1 MKIVFTGGGSGGHI
15 FPLIAVV
22 REIKSLY
29 IQTRIEDNLNVFAE
43 AKGSNNPKDPLRESL
58 DLYYLGPRDEFGLIL
73 LAQEGVKTREV
84 STGKIRRYFDWQSF
98 FENAIDIFFKMPF
111 GVLQSFF
118 YLFFIAPDLI
128 FSKGGY
134 GSFPIVI
141 AGWVLRIPIFLHES
155 DADAGL
161 SNLLLSKFAKK
172 ILISFP
178 KTERLPPSKS
188 ILVGNP
194 IRKEIL
200 QGTLKKAKEIFKLT
214 GEKPVVLILGG
225 SQGAQPINDMILTI
239 LPKLLQDYEILHQ
252 VGEKNFAKYLPEVNI
267 TISKEI
273 KKYYHPVAFFREQE
287 LKHVLAA
294 ADLVV
299 ARAGSGT
306 LFEIAAVGKPSVIMP
321 LPDSAQGHQLK
332 NAYAYAAS
340 GAAIVLEQNNTTPNF
355 FLEKLKYLFSHPND
369 LEKMRQATSG
379 FSNPEAGKNI
389 ARIIFNSLKT

>member
-1 MKIVFTGGGSGGHI
+1 MKIVFTGGGTGGHI

-29 IQTRIEDNLNVFAE
+29 LQIRLEDNLNVFAE
-43 AKGSNNPKDPLRESL
+43 ANKDDNPGESL
-58 DLYYLGPRDEFGLIL
+58 NFYYLGPKDEFSLIL
-73 LAQEGVKTREV
+73 LSQEGVAAREI
-84 STGKIRRYFDWQSF
+84 SAGKIRRYIDWQSLLK
-98 FENAIDIFFKMPF
+98 NIIDIFFRMPL
-111 GVLQSFF
+111 GILQSFF

-134 GSFPIVI
+134 GSFPVVI
-141 AGWVLRIPIFLHES
+141 AGWLLRIPIFLHES

-172 ILISFP
+172 ILVSFP
-178 KTERLPPSKS
+178 KTERLPPSKA

-200 QGTLKKAKEIFKLT
+200 QGTPDKAKEIFKLT
-214 GEKPVVLILGG
+214 GEKPIIVILGG

-239 LPKLLQDYEILHQ
+239 LPNLLQSYEILHQ
-252 VGEKNFAKYLPEVNI
+252 VGEKNFAKYLPEVDI
-267 TISKEI
+267 TVSGEM
-273 KKYYHPVAFFREQE
+273 KKYYHPVDFFKEQE

-294 ADLVV
+294 ADLIV

-306 LFEIAAVGKPSVIMP
+306 LFEIAAVGKPSIIIP

-332 NAYAYAAS
+332 NAYAYAANGS
-340 GAAIVLEQNNTTPNF
+340 AIVLEQNNTTPNF
-355 FLEKLKYLFSHPND
+355 FLEKLKYLFSHPNI

-379 FSNPEAGKNI
+379 FSKPEAGRNI
-389 ARIIFNSLKT
+389 AKIIFNSLKS

>member
-1 MKIVFTGGGSGGHI
+1 
-15 FPLIAVV
+15 
-22 REIKSLY
+22 
-29 IQTRIEDNLNVFAE
+29 
-43 AKGSNNPKDPLRESL
+43 
-58 DLYYLGPRDEFGLIL
+58 
-73 LAQEGVKTREV
+73 
-84 STGKIRRYFDWQSF
+84 
-98 FENAIDIFFKMPF
+98 
-111 GVLQSFF
+111 
-118 YLFFIAPDLI
+118 
-128 FSKGGY
+128 
-134 GSFPIVI
+134 GSFPVVI
-141 AGWVLRIPIFLHES
+141 AGWILRIPIFLHES

-178 KTERLPPSKS
+178 KTERLPLSKT

-200 QGTLKKAKEIFKLT
+200 QGTSKKAQEIFKLT

-225 SQGAQPINDMILTI
+225 SQGAQPINDMILAI
-239 LPKLLQDYEILHQ
+239 LPKLVENYEVLHQ
-252 VGEKNFAKYLPEVNI
+252 IGEKNFVKYLPEVDI
-267 TISKEI
+267 TIPKGME
-273 KKYYHPVAFFREQE
+273 KYYHPVAFFREQE

-306 LFEIAAVGKPSVIMP
+306 LFEIAAVGKPLIIMP

-355 FLEKLKYLFSHPND
+355 FLEKLKYLFSHPNE
-369 LEKMRQATSG
+369 LEKMRQATSN
-379 FSNPEAGKNI
+379 FSKPEAGKNI
-389 ARIIFNSLKT
+389 ARIIFNSLKM

>member
-1 MKIVFTGGGSGGHI
+1 MKIVFTGGGTGGHI

-29 IQTRIEDNLNVFAE
+29 LQTKIEDDLNVFAE
-43 AKGSNNPKDPLRESL
+43 AKKVNGPKESL
-58 DLYYLGPRDEFGLIL
+58 NLYYLGPKDEFSLIL
-73 LAQEGVKTREV
+73 LSQEGVEAREI
-84 STGKIRRYFDWQSF
+84 SAGKIRRYIDWKSF
-98 FENAIDIFFKMPF
+98 LKNIIDIFFRMPLGIF
-111 GVLQSFF
+111 QSFF

-134 GSFPIVI
+134 GSFPVVV
-141 AGWVLRIPIFLHES
+141 AGWILRIPVFLHES

-178 KTERLPPSKS
+178 KTERLPLSKT

-200 QGTLKKAKEIFKLT
+200 QGTLKKAREIFKLT
-214 GEKPVVLILGG
+214 GEKPVIVILGG

-239 LPKLLQDYEILHQ
+239 LPNLLESYEILHQ
-252 VGEKNFAKYLPEVNI
+252 IGEKNFTKYLPEVNI
-267 TISKEI
+267 TVSEGM
-273 KKYYHPVAFFREQE
+273 KKYYHPVDFFREQE

-294 ADLVV
+294 ADLIV

-306 LFEIAAVGKPSVIMP
+306 LFEIAAAGKPSIIIP
-321 LPDSAQGHQLK
+321 LPDSAQEHQLK
-332 NAYAYAAS
+332 NAYAYAANGS
-340 GAAIVLEQNNTTPNF
+340 AIILEQSNTTPNF

-369 LEKMRQATSG
+369 LEKMRQATSS
-379 FSNPEAGKNI
+379 FAKPEAGRNI
-389 ARIIFNSLKT
+389 ARIIFNSLKS